1 MKRVALIVAG
11 GKGDRMNTKTPKQFL
26 LLNNLPVLM
35 HTLNAFSHLDKIILV
50 LAQAQ
55 IENWKALCK
64 QYNFTLKHSI
74 VSGGIN
80 RFGSVKNGLKKVD
93 DNSIVA
99 IHDGVRP
106 LVSEHLIDK
115 LITATKKGIG
125 IVPVVPVKD
134 SLRKVEGH
142 KTEMIIRSNLYKV
155 QTPQCFYSSTIKDA
169 YKQNFSLFFTD
180 DASVLESNGGK
191 ITTIIGEER
200 NLKITTEQ
208 DLRVAEI
215 LCNNANLI

>member
-11 GKGDRMNTKTPKQFL
+11 GKGERMNTKTPKQFL
-26 LLNNLPVLM
+26 LLNSLPILM
-35 HTLNAFSHLDKIILV
+35 HTLNAFTDFDKRILV
-50 LAQAQ
+50 LPQSQ

-64 QYNFTLKHSI
+64 EYNFALKHMLI
-74 VSGGIN
+74 AGGIN

-106 LVSEHLIDK
+106 LVSEHLIDE
-115 LITATKKGIG
+115 LISVTKKGIG
-125 IVPVVPVKD
+125 VVPVVSIKD
-134 SLRKVEGH
+134 SLRKVDGNSS
-142 KTEMIIRSNLYKV
+142 KSVSRSNLYKV
-155 QTPQCFYSSTIKDA
+155 QTPQCFFASTIKDA

-191 ITTIIGEER
+191 INTTLGEEK
-200 NLKITTEQ
+200 NLKITTEE
-208 DLRVAEI
+208 DLRVAE
-215 LCNNANLI
+215 LLR